1 MDEIEIISAKENK
14 ENIANLSIEELKV
27 YKTELLNMVRSVE
40 IEIKKRH
47 NERNNAEQIFN
58 K

>member
-14 ENIANLSIEELKV
+14 ENIENLSIEELKI
-27 YKTELLNMVRSVE
+27 YKTELLNMVQSVE
-40 IEIKKRH
+40 IEIKKRY